1 MANNEAPVYAWT
13 AETEEDASKV
23 FLTFAGMSVAEFLTQ
38 ARAATARLSNEV
50 VEQKDKVDLQVVEL
64 QAKDE
69 TITSRNREIKAL
81 HETIAAKNEA
91 IAQGETAL
99 NNTNFALT
107 AAESKVTELAV
118 EAKTLNEKLAFAR
131 MAAAKAPKG
140 VERTESG
147 GIRLMVTLDVD
158 EATPLLSWAES
169 ADEDPAEYI
178 TRQVHDALV
187 AVTSS

>member
-13 AETEEDASKV
+13 AETEEDAGKV
-23 FLTFAGMSVAEFLTQ
+23 FLTFAGMSVADFLTQ

-69 TITSRNREIKAL
+69 TITARNREIKAL

-91 IAQGETAL
+91 IAQGEIAL
-99 NNTNFALT
+99 NNDNVALM
-107 AAESKVTELAV
+107 AAEAKIVGLVAEV
-118 EAKTLNEKLAFAR
+118 KTLNEKLAFAR
-131 MAAAKAPKG
+131 MAAVSAPKG

-147 GIRLMVTLDVD
+147 GIRLAVTLDVD

-169 ADEDPAEYI
+169 AGEDPAEYI
-178 TRQVHDALV
+178 ARQVHDALV